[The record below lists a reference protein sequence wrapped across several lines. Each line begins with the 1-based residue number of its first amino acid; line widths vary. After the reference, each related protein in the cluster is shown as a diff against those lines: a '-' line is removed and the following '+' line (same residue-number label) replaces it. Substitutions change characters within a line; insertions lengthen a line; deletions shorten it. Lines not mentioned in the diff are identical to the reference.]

1 MTMTTKI
8 ASIWGVGIREV
19 LLDRRLTQALGVA
32 TFVLLTSL
40 GAFVSV
46 RLPFTPVPMTLQVF
60 FVLLSGAVLGPGP
73 GTLSQVIYLS
83 LGSAGLPIFSGASG
97 GLTHLFGPTGG
108 YIVGFCGASLVVG
121 MLVGRRRSNLFICF
135 AIMVLGVWIIHT
147 FGVIWLSFVLNSSIS
162 KAIRMGSYPFILVDL
177 AKAIIAAWVYRL
189 IFRWQSP

>member
-1 MTMTTKI
+1 MSVTTKI
-8 ASIWGVGIREV
+8 ARIWGIGIREAP
-19 LLDRRLTQALGVA
+19 LDRRAAQALGVG

-60 FVLLSGAVLGPGP
+60 FVLLSGAILGPGL
-73 GTLSQVIYLS
+73 GSLSQVIYLS
-83 LGSAGLPIFSGASG
+83 LGAAGLPIFSGASG

-121 MLVGRRRSNLFICF
+121 MLVGRRRHNLFIGC
-135 AIMVLGVWIIHT
+135 AIMVLGAAIIHT
-147 FGVIWLSFVLNSSIS
+147 FGVIWLSFVLNSSLS
-162 KAIRMGSYPFILVDL
+162 KAIRMGSCPFILVDL

-189 IFRWQSP
+189 IFRW